1 MYSRY
6 GVQSAE
12 YLPSALCMAIVID
25 SLNYINSEGG
35 FRVWRLDVLVKADSN
50 NMIRR
55 WCLCELTNAGI

>member
-1 MYSRY
+1 
-6 GVQSAE
+6 
-12 YLPSALCMAIVID
+12 MAIVID

>member
-1 MYSRY
+1 
-6 GVQSAE
+6 
-12 YLPSALCMAIVID
+12 MAIVID
-25 SLNYINSEGG
+25 SLNYINSEGD